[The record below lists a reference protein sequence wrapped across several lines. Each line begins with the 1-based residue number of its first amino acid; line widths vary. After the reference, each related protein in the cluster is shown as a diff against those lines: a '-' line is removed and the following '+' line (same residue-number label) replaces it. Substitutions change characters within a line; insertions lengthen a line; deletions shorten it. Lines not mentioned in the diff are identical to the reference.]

1 MGKWSSVFFL
11 LLTANFAVMS
21 AEKNVNPLAVDPVVQ
36 GNTEFAFALYSQL
49 QEKEENLL
57 FSPFNI
63 STALVMTY
71 AGAKGQTALEM
82 AQSLHFSDDR
92 EQLYAKFLQ
101 LNKGLTTA
109 VKEEKQN
116 PTSLSLANSLW
127 IQEGSSLLP
136 SFLHTMEHYF
146 SGEVQEVDFLKDVN
160 KTRMRINDW
169 ITNKTQGKI
178 KEILKLGDLNSS
190 SRLVIVSAIY
200 LKSHWRETF
209 DPKLTKQDLFF
220 LNLRSS
226 TEAEFMTRTGSF
238 AIVDKENFSLI
249 ELPYASQAQ
258 GPQLSM
264 LILLPYSMEG
274 LPDIEKTLT
283 AEQFY
288 ELLSQMEMR
297 EGEVMI
303 PKFNLTESVDLNE
316 ILKKMGMEL
325 AFSTRADFSGMTA
338 GGNLAIDKVKHQAYL
353 NVDEQGTEAAAATSV
368 TMRLTS
374 VLKPAPKFI
383 FKANHPFLF
392 CILEKNSGTVLF
404 LGRYSIPVPP
414 QAYPK

>member
-1 MGKWSSVFFL
+1 MGKWGSLFFL

-21 AEKNVNPLAVDPVVQ
+21 AEKSVKPVTIDPVVQ
-36 GNTEFAFALYSQL
+36 GNTEFAFALYSKL
-49 QEKEENLL
+49 QEKDENLL

-82 AQSLHFSDDR
+82 ARSLHFSDDR
-92 EQLYAKFLQ
+92 EQLYAKFFQ

-109 VKEEKQN
+109 GSAEKN
-116 PTSLSLANSLW
+116 DPTSLSLANSLW
-127 IQEGSSLLP
+127 MQEGSSFLP
-136 SFLHTMEHYF
+136 SFLHTMHHYF
-146 SGEVQEVDFLKDVN
+146 DGEVQEVDFLKDVN
-160 KTRMRINDW
+160 KTRMQINDW

-200 LKSHWRETF
+200 LKALWRETF

-249 ELPYASQAQ
+249 ELPYVSSPK

-264 LILLPYSMEG
+264 LILLPHGIES
-274 LPDIEKTLT
+274 LPDVEKTLK
-283 AEQFY
+283 ADQFY
-288 ELLSQMEMR
+288 EVLSQMEMR
-297 EGEVMI
+297 EGEVLI
-303 PKFNLTESVDLNE
+303 PKFNLTESIDLNE

-325 AFSTRADFSGMTA
+325 AFSTQADFSGMTV

-353 NVDEQGTEAAAATSV
+353 SVDEQGTEAAAATSV

-392 CILEKNSGTVLF
+392 YILEKNSGTLLF
-404 LGRYSIPVPP
+404 LGRYIKPE
-414 QAYPK
+414 